1 MELELQKETFEC
13 FRALAPVTLER
24 EETAETIVPDH
35 SPDVG
40 RIVDVSACLLTRS
53 LAVTDGALIASG
65 AVRLTLLYLAEDAA
79 GLRSLTYA
87 VPFEHRAELPDGC
100 ADACAEG
107 SVCSVEARLLNP
119 RKLFTRFVVDW
130 KITPYCRAAITTCG
144 EIAEQE
150 QYAIQTLCETY
161 DASLIRGVGE
171 REFAFSDE
179 LTLPGGREPIGEL
192 LCERVKLRVTE
203 AKLLGGKIVLKGV
216 ACLSL
221 LYAAAESGK
230 LCSYAEELPFSQIFD
245 SDAQT
250 DGEGSVAV
258 ALGLSES
265 EIHSGEDG
273 RAVTVKL
280 FLRAFLTV
288 SGTARV
294 SCITDLYSTAYDL
307 DAKLE
312 TVELRQAPEV
322 TIVTQSVREQLDTG
336 TAVKCVLSADVCFGS
351 ASVRQDGDTATLRA
365 AAALSLL
372 YLDEADT
379 PLSLQRRIEITAE
392 AKVSGAARASLE
404 TVCAGDVTANV
415 NAGGVELR
423 FPAEFTLVSAETPQ
437 CACLT
442 SLSAER
448 AEPDADAP
456 ALVLRAIEEGETLW
470 DVAKQYRTTAESILA
485 ANELTESLEAGQMLL
500 IPRGR

>member
-1 MELELQKETFEC
+1 MELELQKETFDC
-13 FRALAPVTLER
+13 FRALAPVMLER

-35 SPDVG
+35 SPDIARV
-40 RIVDVSACLLTRS
+40 VDVSACLLTRS

-65 AVRLTLLYLAEDAA
+65 SVRLTLLYLAEDAA
-79 GLRSLTYA
+79 GLRSLTYS
-87 VPFEHRAELPDGC
+87 VPFEHRAELTDGC

-107 SVCSVEARLLNP
+107 SVCNVEARLLNP
-119 RKLFTRFVVDW
+119 RKLFTRFVIDW
-130 KITPYCRAAITTCG
+130 KITPYCHTTLTTCG
-144 EIAEQE
+144 EIAEQG
-150 QYAIQTLCETY
+150 QFAIQTLCETY
-161 DASLIRGVGE
+161 DVSLIRAVGE

-203 AKLLGGKIVLKGV
+203 AKLLGGKAVVKGV
-216 ACLSL
+216 ACVSL
-221 LYAAAESGK
+221 LYAAEDGK
-230 LCSYAEELPFSQIFD
+230 LCSHAEELPFSQIFD
-245 SDAQT
+245 SDAQI
-250 DGEGSVAV
+250 DGEGSVAA

-273 RAVTVKL
+273 CTVTVKL

-294 SCITDLYSTAYDL
+294 SCVTDLYSTAYDL

-322 TIVTQSVREQLDTG
+322 TTVTQGVREQLDTG
-336 TAVKCVLSADVCFGS
+336 TAVKSVLSADVCFGG
-351 ASVRQDGDTATLRA
+351 ASVRQDGDTASLRA

-379 PLSLQRRIEITAE
+379 PLSLQRHIEITAE

-404 TVCAGDVTANV
+404 NVCAGDIAANI

-437 CACLT
+437 CACLA

-456 ALVLRAIEEGETLW
+456 ALVLRALEEGETLW